1 MGRKCQDQLEGFKE
15 WAPTVWRILMEQD
28 YVESHPA
35 ALEYALLY
43 GVVGVGWRLDPG
55 HAVPECLE
63 EYRKGHEATY
73 KDASSP
79 VPLALA
85 KMKPGDLVWFMAKP
99 KKKGNV
105 LARVGERELKE
116 FNLLQGAFTE
126 YVLYIGLVV
135 GFWEYQNTPLAQLSD
150 MISVVPILHLRAFTL
165 EKSEGK
171 WKVKDWGGFSPEPG
185 DEERV
190 GQIAERF
197 EQRGTISRLVN
208 PEELTEFSKRVW
220 YQLVYRRRA
229 MFRPP
234 SDLPPFGL

>member
-1 MGRKCQDQLEGFKE
+1 
-15 WAPTVWRILMEQD
+15 
-28 YVESHPA
+28 
-35 ALEYALLY
+35 
-43 GVVGVGWRLDPG
+43 
-55 HAVPECLE
+55 
-63 EYRKGHEATY
+63 
-73 KDASSP
+73 
-79 VPLALA
+79 
-85 KMKPGDLVWFMAKP
+85 
-99 KKKGNV
+99 
-105 LARVGERELKE
+105 
-116 FNLLQGAFTE
+116 
-126 YVLYIGLVV
+126 
-135 GFWEYQNTPLAQLSD
+135 